1 MALDVLLFTVDVP
14 LAQRAAVA
22 GLAGFV
28 VDWEA
33 RGNGERTVGDDGV
46 PDTAADLARIA
57 AVTGPRVVCR
67 INPVGPDTAREVEV
81 ALEHGATDLLVPMV
95 ESPHEVTRVASLVG
109 GRARVGIM
117 VETVAACANAD
128 EIARAPVDFVY
139 VGLLDL
145 AVARREGN
153 VFRPFADG
161 TADRLR
167 EIFATTR
174 FGIGG
179 VTVIDGG
186 SPVPC
191 RTLLG
196 EMARLE
202 TDVAFARRSF
212 KRDAAHRDLG
222 VEHERLRAAWDE
234 LLQRD
239 SAAVA
244 ADHRDFVTRFGGSWA
259 R

>member
-14 LAQRAAVA
+14 LAQRAADA

-28 VDWEA
+28 VDWED
-33 RGNGERTVGDDGV
+33 RGDGERTAGDNGA

-67 INPVGPDTAREVEV
+67 INPVGPHTAREIET
-81 ALEHGATDLLVPMV
+81 ALAHGATDLLVPMV
-95 ESPHEVTRVASLVG
+95 ESPHDVTSVVGLTG

-117 VETVAACANAD
+117 VETVAACDNAE
-128 EIARAPVDFVY
+128 EIAREPVDFVY

-153 VFRPFADG
+153 VFRPLADG

-167 EIFATTR
+167 QIFGASR

-179 VTVIDGG
+179 VTVVDGG

-191 RTLLG
+191 LALLG

-212 KRDAAHRDLG
+212 KRDAAHRDLR
-222 VEHERLRAAWDE
+222 VEHERLRVAWND
-234 LLQRD
+234 LRRRD
-239 SAAVA
+239 QASVA
-244 ADHRDFVTRFGGSWA
+244 ADHRAFVTRFGGSWP